1 MVSTEDAVKRILII
15 DDNADVADALGVWL
29 KISGHEVTIARTA
42 EQALAIA
49 PTAKP
54 DVILLDIGL
63 PDLDG
68 FSLAREL
75 RKIPNIPKF
84 LIAAVTGYGFGNP
97 LSEEHLKDLE
107 IDYYFLKPMG
117 AQNLKTLGINI

>member
-1 MVSTEDAVKRILII
+1 MECKEDAAKRILII
-15 DDNADVADALGVWL
+15 DDNVDVADALGLWL
-29 KISGHEVTIARTA
+29 KISGHEVNIARTA
-42 EQALAIA
+42 EQALALV
-49 PTAKP
+49 PTTKP

-68 FSLAREL
+68 YSLAREL

-97 LSEEHLKDLE
+97 LSEERLKELQLDF
-107 IDYYFLKPMG
+107 YFLKPIG
-117 AQNLKTLGINI
+117 ALNLKSLGIAM